1 MIRINMITSA
11 AAAKDYFRRALSP
24 GEYYTHAHGLDQE
37 RVGDWG
43 GKIAERLGLHGQVGK
58 HAFNHLCDNQNPATE
73 NRLTQ
78 KMSHKRRIGYDCN
91 FHVPKSVSLAL
102 ELGGDQ
108 RIVEA
113 FETSVRETM
122 QEMEQDVHT
131 RVRKGGADTTRQ
143 TGNIAW
149 AEFVHFTAR
158 PVGGSPDPHLHSHNI
173 VFNATWDEVE
183 QQYKAAD
190 LGLLMRD
197 APYFQAVFHAR
208 LKTKVAEL
216 GYRVERRG
224 KGWEIAG
231 VPERMIK
238 AFSRRTEEIEQL
250 AKDRGIKD
258 PVKKADLG
266 AHTRENKMDDLSM
279 DQLRSRWRAQA
290 GGADLQSI
298 GTVIDRAQIG
308 NIQID
313 DPEQQLDQALQAA
326 LDHIM
331 TRRSAVRNRDLIAET
346 LTLTTGGVL
355 SSDVEHKIDKMI
367 EAGELHQGSWEG
379 EPLLVTP
386 EVYQQEQDM
395 LAMIH
400 DGNNKYMPLVSGH
413 QVVDQQLSV
422 EQRIAVEHVLGS
434 TDMLAMIRGRAGVG
448 KTKLMHEVVG
458 ALESKGIKV
467 QPVAIGAKITD
478 EVLRKDGFKDAVTVA
493 KWLHDENLQKRI
505 RGGVLWVD
513 EAGQVGV
520 PDLDKILKLAQKLEC
535 RVLLTGDTAQHHA
548 VQRGDAMKI
557 IETFGHVTPAEVRII
572 RRQRCEQYR
581 EACGLLSDGKIMHG
595 FAELEKMGSI
605 KEIQDH
611 IWTGEQSNER
621 AKYLASVY
629 LESVKQGRDAMVISP
644 THAEGNEV
652 TKYIRQSRKD
662 NEKTGTREKKVTK
675 LQPRQLTDP
684 QKTDAAMYRTG
695 DIIEF
700 SQSVKG
706 GTRRGDRAEVTHAND
721 ERVKAKRQRDGVSF
735 TVPLDH
741 PKRIEVYEQ
750 KEIGLVKGDQIRFT
764 KNGNTQDKK
773 HKVLNGSNYTLDRVG
788 RDGTMHL
795 ENGWKIDKDFGH
807 INYGYC
813 VTSHAAEG
821 ATSDLVIIAQSAMS
835 SGASSAQQFYTSAT
849 RGRDGVLIVT
859 DDKDRLREW
868 VQKDASR
875 VSAMQA
881 MDHKPVNKQ
890 PMERSQEAV
899 RETVKR
905 ETSRRL
911 LAHERSKLESQA
923 WREQSREQSVG
934 RNRDLDRDW
943 SMERDG

>member
-1 MIRINMITSA
+1 MLRMNMISSA
-11 AAAKDYFRRALSP
+11 QQAMDYFRRALSP
-24 GEYYTHAHGLDQE
+24 GEYYAHARSLEQE
-37 RVGDWG
+37 RVGSWG
-43 GKIAERLGLHGQVGK
+43 GQLAQRLDIHGDVGK
-58 HAFNHLCDNQNPATE
+58 TAFDHLCQNLHPVTG

-78 KMSHKRRIGYDCN
+78 KMAPNRRVGYDIN
-91 FHVPKSVSLAL
+91 FHVPKSVSLAV
-102 ELGGDQ
+102 ELGGDD
-108 RIVEA
+108 RIVDSFREA
-113 FETSVRETM
+113 VRETM

-143 TGNIAW
+143 TGSIAW

-208 LKTKVAEL
+208 LKTKIAEL

-238 AFSRRTEEIEQL
+238 AFSRRTQEIEQL

-279 DQLRSRWRAQA
+279 DQLRSRWRVQA
-290 GGADLQSI
+290 GGDDLKHM
-298 GTVIDRAQIG
+298 GTVIGRAQIG

-313 DPEQQLDQALQAA
+313 DPEQQLDRALQAA

-355 SSDVEHKIDKMI
+355 PADVERRISKMI

-400 DGNNKYMPLVSGH
+400 DGNNKYMPLVAGH
-413 QVVDQQLSV
+413 QIIDQQLSV

-478 EVLRKDGFKDAVTVA
+478 EVLRKDGFKNAVTVA
-493 KWLHDENLQKRI
+493 KWLHDETLQKRI

-520 PDLDKILKLAQKLEC
+520 PDLDRILRLAQKLEC

-557 IETFGHVTPAEVRII
+557 IETFGHVIPAEVRTI

-581 EACGLLSDGKIMHG
+581 EACSLLSDGKIVHG

-621 AKYLASVY
+621 ARYLASVY
-629 LESVKQGRDAMVISP
+629 LESAKRGRDAMVISP

-652 TKYIRQSRKD
+652 TKYIRQSLKD
-662 NEKTGTREKKVTK
+662 HEKIGTREKKVTK

-684 QKTDAAMYRTG
+684 QKTDAAIYRTG

-700 SQSVKG
+700 SQSVRG

-750 KEIGLVKGDQIRFT
+750 KEIGLVKGDQVRFT

-881 MDHKPVNKQ
+881 MDHKPVNT
-890 PMERSQEAV
+890 RSLKPTREVV
-899 RETVKR
+899 RDEMNK
-905 ETSRRL
+905 EIASRAR
-911 LAHERSKLESQA
+911 AHEQSKVDRQV
-923 WREQSREQSVG
+923 WREQSREHSLG
-934 RNRDLDRDW
+934 RNRDIDRDW

>member
-1 MIRINMITSA
+1 M
-11 AAAKDYFRRALSP
+11 
-24 GEYYTHAHGLDQE
+24 
-37 RVGDWG
+37 
-43 GKIAERLGLHGQVGK
+43 
-58 HAFNHLCDNQNPATE
+58 
-73 NRLTQ
+73 NRLRSYWRTQ
-78 KMSHKRRIGYDCN
+78 
-91 FHVPKSVSLAL
+91 
-102 ELGGDQ
+102 
-108 RIVEA
+108 
-113 FETSVRETM
+113 
-122 QEMEQDVHT
+122 
-131 RVRKGGADTTRQ
+131 
-143 TGNIAW
+143 
-149 AEFVHFTAR
+149 AE
-158 PVGGSPDPHLHSHNI
+158 SD
-173 VFNATWDEVE
+173 
-183 QQYKAAD
+183 
-190 LGLLMRD
+190 
-197 APYFQAVFHAR
+197 
-208 LKTKVAEL
+208 
-216 GYRVERRG
+216 
-224 KGWEIAG
+224 
-231 VPERMIK
+231 
-238 AFSRRTEEIEQL
+238 
-250 AKDRGIKD
+250 
-258 PVKKADLG
+258 
-266 AHTRENKMDDLSM
+266 
-279 DQLRSRWRAQA
+279 
-290 GGADLQSI
+290 DLQSM

-313 DPEQQLDQALQAA
+313 DPEQQLDQALLAA

-355 SSDVEHKIDKMI
+355 PADVERRISKMI

-413 QVVDQQLSV
+413 EIVDQQLSV

-581 EACGLLSDGKIMHG
+581 EACSLLSDGKIMHG

-652 TKYIRQSRKD
+652 TKYIRQSLKD
-662 NEKTGTREKKVTK
+662 HEKIGTREKKVTK
-675 LQPRQLTDP
+675 LQPRQLTP
-684 QKTDAAMYRTG
+684 SQKSDAAMYRTG

-721 ERVKAKRQRDGVSF
+721 ERVKAKRARDGVSF

-750 KEIGLVKGDQIRFT
+750 KGIGLVKGDQIRFT

-835 SGASSAQQFYTSAT
+835 SGASSAQQFYTSVT

-859 DDKDRLREW
+859 DDIDRLREW

-881 MDHKPVNKQ
+881 MDHKPINT
-890 PMERSQEAV
+890 RSLKRSSEAV
-899 RETVKR
+899 REGIRDEMNK
-905 ETSRRL
+905 EITSRAR
-911 LAHERSKLESQA
+911 AHEQSKVDRQV
-923 WREQSREQSVG
+923 WREQSREHSVD